1 MRKVSMPAAVKIGPH
16 TYTVIRSYRKGANGY
31 CDMDGLK
38 LAVQPR
44 LRRTKAQEVLLHEI
58 MHALTHP
65 TLCGGGQF
73 TDEEFVT
80 GVTPLLLQVL
90 KDNPDLISYLTQA

>member
-1 MRKVSMPAAVKIGPH
+1 MRKAAMPDSVKIGPH
-16 TYTVIRSYRKGANGY
+16 TYTIVRAYRNGANGY

-38 LAVQPR
+38 LAVQPS
-44 LRRTKAQEVLLHEI
+44 LRRSKAQEVLLHEL

-65 TLCGGGQF
+65 TLCSAEKF

-80 GVTPLLLQVL
+80 GVTPLLLQVIQE
-90 KDNPDLISYLTQA
+90 NPDLLEYLHS